1 MEILVISIFIIFIII
16 VMPIN
21 VRVIYDKR
29 NSAVEVRLVK
39 IFNIKFPIFKVIKY
53 FTTTKYNRDKITL
66 EGILY
71 NFALFVRAKP
81 LIKLICN
88 MARVKKV
95 TVSAGISYDHYLVVV
110 NAWIIVD
117 RIKRFLASTFHK
129 VEDEH
134 YMINNSEDVYFA
146 TELIIEI
153 RIILIII
160 AIIIKIK
167 NIFKVFR
174 FMRLYYGKSNI

>member
-1 MEILVISIFIIFIII
+1 MNILIISIFIIFIIV

-21 VRVIYDKR
+21 LKVLYDKN
-29 NSAVEVRLVK
+29 NSTVELRLVK
-39 IFNIKFPIFKVIKY
+39 IFNVKFPIIKVVKF
-53 FTTTKYNRDKITL
+53 FTTTKDNRDKITL

-71 NFALFVRAKP
+71 NFAIFIRSKP

-95 TVSAGISYDHYLVVV
+95 TVSAGISYEHYLVVV
-110 NAWIIVD
+110 NSWIILD
-117 RIKRFLASTFHK
+117 RFQKFLKKTFHK
-129 VEDEH
+129 VENEH
-134 YMINNSEDVYFA
+134 YMINDSEEMYFA

-153 RIILIII
+153 RIILILF

-167 NIFKVFR
+167 NILKVLK